1 MDLLLIYDQDF
12 NLKMAAACMDIINW
26 QLRELQSNDDVVSE
40 GGVDIY
46 TYNFW
51 RSSLY
56 TEEEIKKDLEKGILV
71 LVDREC
77 RERRSKESAICFFLC
92 R

>member
-1 MDLLLIYDQDF
+1 MAVSSKDSSKLWEKVTEKIVRTMDLLLIYDQDF

-56 TEEEIKKDLEKGILV
+56 TEEEIKKDFPTEKPP
-71 LVDREC
+71 
-77 RERRSKESAICFFLC
+77 
-92 R
+92 